1 MKRIVLTFGLI
12 AGAFFALVLTIS
24 MVMEDHVSATTG
36 YIFGY
41 ATMVLAFLMVYFGI
55 RSYRDNVGGGVISY
69 WRGFAVGI
77 SITLIAS
84 ACYVASW
91 EIVYRKFAPD
101 FYEKYAAQMIA
112 RARTSGAPQAV
123 IDKKTTD
130 AAQVVEWSRNPF
142 MNVAMTFIE
151 PFPVGLLFTL
161 ASAGMLRRKKRG
173 ASAGEAPERSAVGA
187 RSTMP

>member
-24 MVMEDHVSATTG
+24 MVMEDHVNPTTG

-55 RSYRDNVGGGVISY
+55 RSYRDNVAGGVISY

-91 EIVYRKFAPD
+91 EIVYREFAPD
-101 FYEKYAAQMIA
+101 FYEKYAAQMVA
-112 RARTSGAPQAV
+112 RARASGAPQAM

-130 AAQVVEWSRNPF
+130 AAQVVNWSRSPF

-161 ASAGMLRRKKRG
+161 ASAGFLRRR
-173 ASAGEAPERSAVGA
+173 AICAP
-187 RSTMP
+187 TMP